1 MHHVPEPRG
10 SQNMMTVNPVLQI
23 AIETGTV
30 IVMIVALTVIVIT
43 GLVVAVA
50 VRKKSQSS

>member
-10 SQNMMTVNPVLQI
+10 SPNMMTVNPVLQI